1 MLKHLKRTI
10 TSICIILSTL
20 TVVAQQ
26 KALNSQQA
34 LKKYDSI
41 SAIMNK
47 AFPESEYKTFTRAS
61 FSETQLETYLKQHF
75 ERLDLLKIL
84 VNEHKTLKL
93 DGYLHSGNLF
103 GGIGFTK
110 ESIKSY
116 KAFFD
121 YYKSIENELTEAEI
135 NDYLVRRKVVYSLL
149 AENYA
154 KIGSLDS
161 AAMIHKTYI
170 KFAKAHYDIFYPS
183 AINNY
188 GLFFYWTKKDL
199 DSALIYFNE
208 AYSITKSKFPQHILI
223 GSIRDNIADVYSDQH
238 NYKSALP
245 LYEANFELYKYA
257 LKERSDKI
265 DVPRLISAGTQL
277 VNTNLQLNNLKA
289 ANIHF
294 KQLEAIINDKNNKAE
309 YPATSMLDFLI
320 VKENLLL
327 KEQNIE
333 EAYNVAKRVKS
344 FSDSLQDIK
353 NTDNMKWQEEFND
366 MTLDRITLNFKID
379 RIQKENKI
387 KSQRLKLWLMALVV
401 LLTTIV
407 LVGLFLSRRQIL
419 INSKNKRL
427 IIEKELQYE
436 SLKNEQLQ
444 SDVDSKKRDLSDF
457 ALNLTQS
464 QKWANLLK
472 TKIEDIKL
480 APTKSKDK
488 LIEDLEQ
495 EIKNKVSFDS
505 DTKDFFER
513 VDKLSDAF
521 YSQLSTNYPNLSKN
535 EIRLCSFIRLKMDS
549 RSIANLQ
556 NITIASLNT
565 SRYRVRKKLNLSE
578 DTDLDS
584 FIQNI

>member
-1 MLKHLKRTI
+1 
-10 TSICIILSTL
+10 
-20 TVVAQQ
+20 
-26 KALNSQQA
+26 
-34 LKKYDSI
+34 
-41 SAIMNK
+41 MN
-47 AFPESEYKTFTRAS
+47 
-61 FSETQLETYLKQHF
+61 
-75 ERLDLLKIL
+75 
-84 VNEHKTLKL
+84 
-93 DGYLHSGNLF
+93 
-103 GGIGFTK
+103 
-110 ESIKSY
+110 
-116 KAFFD
+116 
-121 YYKSIENELTEAEI
+121 
-135 NDYLVRRKVVYSLL
+135 
-149 AENYA
+149 
-154 KIGSLDS
+154 
-161 AAMIHKTYI
+161 
-170 KFAKAHYDIFYPS
+170 
-183 AINNY
+183 
-188 GLFFYWTKKDL
+188 
-199 DSALIYFNE
+199 
-208 AYSITKSKFPQHILI
+208 
-223 GSIRDNIADVYSDQH
+223 
-238 NYKSALP
+238 
-245 LYEANFELYKYA
+245 
-257 LKERSDKI
+257 
-265 DVPRLISAGTQL
+265 PRLISAGTQL

-289 ANIHF
+289 ANVHF

-535 EIRLCSFIRLKMDS
+535 EIRLCSFIRLKLDS

>member
-1 MLKHLKRTI
+1 MKHLKRTI
-10 TSICIILSTL
+10 TFISIMLSTL
-20 TVVAQQ
+20 SVVAQQ
-26 KALNSQQA
+26 KTLNSQQA
-34 LKKYDSI
+34 LRKYDSI
-41 SAIMNK
+41 SAVMNK
-47 AFPESEYKTFTRAS
+47 EFPESEYKTFTRAS

-75 ERLDLLKIL
+75 KRLDLLKII
-84 VNEHKTLKL
+84 VNEHKILKL
-93 DGYLHSGNLF
+93 DGYFHSGNLF

-110 ESIKSY
+110 EAIKSY

-121 YYKSIENELTEAEI
+121 YYKSIENELSEAEI
-135 NDYLVRRKVVYSLL
+135 NDYLIRRKVVYSLL

-154 KIGSLDS
+154 KIGALDS

-199 DSALIYFNE
+199 DSALIYFKE
-208 AYSITKSKFPQHILI
+208 AYSFTKSNFPQHTLI

-245 LYEANFELYKYA
+245 LYEANFEFYKHA
-257 LKERSDKI
+257 LKERSNKI
-265 DVPRLISAGTQL
+265 DVPRLISAGIQL
-277 VNTNLQLNNLKA
+277 VNTNLQLNSLKSA
-289 ANIHF
+289 HIHF
-294 KQLEAIINDKNNKAE
+294 KQLETIIHDKNNIGE
-309 YPATSMLDFLI
+309 YPATSMLDFLT
-320 VKENLLL
+320 VKENLLS
-327 KEQNIE
+327 KQQNIE
-333 EAYNVAKRVKS
+333 EAYKAAKRVKS
-344 FSDSLQDIK
+344 FSDSLQEIK
-353 NTDNMKWQEEFND
+353 DHDNTKWQEEFNTI
-366 MTLDRITLNFKID
+366 TLDRVALNFKID

-387 KSQRLKLWLMALVV
+387 KSQSLKLWLMALIF
-401 LLTTIV
+401 LLTAIV

-419 INSKNKRL
+419 INSKNRRL

-457 ALNLTQS
+457 ALNLTQN
-464 QKWANLLK
+464 QTWAKVLK

-480 APTKSKDK
+480 APSKSKDK

-535 EIRLCSFIRLKMDS
+535 EIRICTFIRLKMDS

-584 FIQNI
+584 FIQNM